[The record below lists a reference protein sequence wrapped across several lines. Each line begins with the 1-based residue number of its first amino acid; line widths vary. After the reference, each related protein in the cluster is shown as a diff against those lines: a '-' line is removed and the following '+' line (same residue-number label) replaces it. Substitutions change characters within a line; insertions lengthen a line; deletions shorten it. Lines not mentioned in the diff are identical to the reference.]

1 MNWKLV
7 STLPCFA
14 LLAACGGSKPPAE
27 SPENSEPSASA
38 EAPSPHHRDKTSEA
52 SDKDPDLASPGG
64 NKDGAGGKA
73 APCGGADISDLAA
86 VLAQGSCEAKGASP
100 ESSPKDLTDK
110 LEVKITLDARKVAPG
125 AKATVGITYHNKT
138 GKDLPL
144 YFVVDPEPRFEFQV
158 FTTKGA
164 RVDRPAGLEPPLPPE
179 VANAPAPE
187 KVFSLVTLAPQ
198 GTARVSLPWEA
209 VRYKWASK
217 EAAKGAVPG
226 RGYPQ
231 AVAGP
236 LGRGKYVLRVV
247 TPLVGV
253 TEGIDH
259 EVTQPRLDLE
269 VKP

>member
-1 MNWKLV
+1 MRWTLV
-7 STLPCFA
+7 STLPWIA
-14 LLAACGGSKPPAE
+14 LFAACGGSTPKAE
-27 SPENSEPSASA
+27 SPENSDKNPSSESGGDGKA
-38 EAPSPHHRDKTSEA
+38 SEA
-52 SDKDPDLASPGG
+52 SNKDPDLASPGAD
-64 NKDGAGGKA
+64 KDSAGGKP
-73 APCGGADISDLAA
+73 APCGGSDISNLAA
-86 VLAQGSCEAKGASP
+86 VLAQGSCEAKGANP
-100 ESSPKDLTDK
+100 ETSPKDLTDR
-110 LEVKITLDARKVAPG
+110 LEIKASIDARHVAPG
-125 AKATVGITYHNKT
+125 GKATVGIAYHNKT

-158 FTTKGA
+158 FTPKGA

-187 KVFSLVTLAPQ
+187 KVYALVTIAPQ
-198 GTARVSLPWEA
+198 GTARVSLPWDA
-209 VRYKWASK
+209 VKYKWASK

-226 RGYPQ
+226 RGFPR

-236 LGRGKYVLRVV
+236 LPRGKYVLRIV